1 MSFVCQRSVAWLSL
15 ALALL
20 VAQNEARAIRPFV
33 TDDARVVGDRL
44 GQTESWLVLDR
55 QETAHNTL
63 FAIGPTN
70 WLEITSGFSHG
81 GSYRYAAGT
90 NDGNNY
96 GITGGIFQAKA
107 LLRETKPNNWPG
119 VALAAGV
126 VPPFGSGSQ
135 KPDGVSTFGYAALS
149 QSFFNDDLLFHLNI
163 GITTIKEETQ
173 WKPTWTAGLGFQA
186 KFIGKLHSVGEI
198 YRGDP
203 YDPTMKSMASQIGF
217 RYIFN
222 FNFQMDATFGSTFEK
237 DSSQWVS
244 VGVRIV
250 SPELW

>member
-1 MSFVCQRSVAWLSL
+1 MPFICQRFIASL
-15 ALALL
+15 IVLLALL
-20 VAQNEARAIRPFV
+20 VAQSKVHAIRPFV

-44 GQTESWLVLDR
+44 GQVESWLVLDR

-70 WLEITSGFSHG
+70 WLEITSGFTHG
-81 GSYRYAAGT
+81 GSYRYTANT
-90 NDGNNY
+90 SNGNNY
-96 GITGGIFQAKA
+96 GITGGILQAKA

-119 VALAAGV
+119 VAFAAGV
-126 VPPFGSGSQ
+126 VPPFGSGSP
-135 KPDGVSTFGYAALS
+135 KPDGVSTFGYAAIS
-149 QSFFNDDLLFHLNI
+149 QSFFNDDLLFHINL
-163 GITTIKEETQ
+163 GVTSIKEETQ
-173 WKPTWTAGLGFQA
+173 WKPTWTAGFGYQA
-186 KFIGKLHSVGEI
+186 KIIGKLNSVAEI

-203 YDPTMKSMASQIGF
+203 YDPTMKSIASQIGF

-222 FNFQMDATFGSTFEK
+222 FNFQMDATFGSTLEK
-237 DSSQWVS
+237 DSSQWIT